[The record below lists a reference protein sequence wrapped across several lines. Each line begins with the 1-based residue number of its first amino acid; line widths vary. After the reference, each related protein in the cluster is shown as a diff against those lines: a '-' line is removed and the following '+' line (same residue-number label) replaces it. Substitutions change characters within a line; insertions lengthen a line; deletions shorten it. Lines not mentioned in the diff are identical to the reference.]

1 MTLRESGLPTAGRTI
16 QGRTRPGKRTAN
28 HCFTQ
33 LAQAVAMRHLIL
45 LLLLAGCGAT
55 PEQALTGAAAL
66 GVEHRDHRPQSG

>member
-1 MTLRESGLPTAGRTI
+1 M
-16 QGRTRPGKRTAN
+16 RPGKRTAN
-28 HCFTQ
+28 HWFTQ

-66 GVEHRDHRPQSG
+66 GIGSIAIIGRSPADAL